1 MLRFSSSVVAAMAA
15 WVVAPRLATARRV
28 RLDVVGTAVL
38 CASVV
43 ASLYPLLFAR
53 DAGWPW
59 WMLALLCVGLIG
71 FVCFWKVEARL
82 GARRGQPLVD
92 VASLRERAFAT
103 GLAATFALYLGITS
117 FLLVLTLYLQSGLR
131 MSALRAGLTLAPLA
145 VGFLVSSRRA
155 THWTERRGIGVLIAG
170 VGRTDHGAAAI
181 GRAGDR
187 ARRDGVLLGVIR
199 RVRLRAVG
207 ELRDHDRRC
216 VGQHRPAAT
225 PSPRALKGK
234 AKGSAPLAALA

>member
-1 MLRFSSSVVAAMAA
+1 
-15 WVVAPRLATARRV
+15 VAPRLATARRV

-131 MSALRAGLTLAPLA
+131 MSAPTRRLDTGA
-145 VGFLVSSRRA
+145 VGRRIFGVLAACDALDRTAGYWRTHRRRRA
-155 THWTERRGIGVLIAG
+155 Y
-170 VGRTDHGAAAI
+170 
-181 GRAGDR
+181 
-187 ARRDGVLLGVIR
+187 
-199 RVRLRAVG
+199 
-207 ELRDHDRRC
+207 
-216 VGQHRPAAT
+216 
-225 PSPRALKGK
+225 
-234 AKGSAPLAALA
+234 